1 METDNCY
8 KKRRFL
14 EGIIE
19 AAYLATIVVIPLY
32 FSVIFPIFNVFE
44 LGKTIIFRVIVLLFL
59 GLTVVKIIFFP
70 KVGKSFLLK
79 IKNLFFREKKY
90 YLIPLIFIA
99 GLGVSVLFSENI
111 SQSFFGSYTRQAG
124 YLSYLYYFSF
134 FCLLGFNL
142 ITALA
147 VDAESYQK
155 LLVKKLKRFL
165 IAGTITGTMIS
176 IYAVLQIFGIDF
188 LTWPEDPLLTGRAF
202 SSLGQANFLASWLL
216 LVIPISAYLTFSSV
230 GFLKKFFFSLAAL
243 FQIIAL
249 FITGSRGG
257 VVAFCSLIVISL
269 GVILFKKITTQKRRF
284 FIVGAIL
291 IAVISIL
298 GISFLTPGRWQSGLD
313 FKSGSLAAR
322 LDFYQA
328 SVDGFLLKPFF
339 GYGLDNIDRVFIER
353 YEKDWGVHSNIGV
366 KNDRAH
372 NIFLDWLLFG
382 GLLGLG
388 LLLSIYYYAFRL
400 IKENINRQLNGPS
413 LALGVGLLA
422 YILSLL
428 FSFSFVSGELYF
440 FAFLAWLLVINISYS
455 PGVSLENTDG
465 YSKPTGFSQ
474 KIFLGT
480 IGFISLFFII
490 SLIGG
495 EVRRYRADNYFQKSH
510 YHLFQGDYRSAVYFL
525 EQATEKA
532 VDSVSRRY
540 YQLAWA
546 EFFSENYNKID
557 DDRLRADGATW
568 LQESQQYILGD
579 SFEEIFVRGKIAAA
593 LGDLETAK
601 KNFQETSRLSPYW
614 PKSYIEL
621 ARVFVRLEQFQEALV
636 YYQLALEILPIES
649 DSRLNDD
656 HRQVLRVY
664 HKLIFQERGDWY
676 LARGDFEMAEKDY
689 QAAYE
694 SDLADSSL
702 LEKIATTYYL
712 RQDLDK
718 ALDYILRGM
727 DRNPNDY
734 RWLAKAAILSKEN
747 KQIDKARLY
756 LESAL
761 KLAPEAEIL
770 LQLKNELY

>member
-14 EGIIE
+14 EGVIE
-19 AAYLATIVVIPLY
+19 VVYLAAIVVVPLY

-70 KVGKSFLLK
+70 EVGKSFLLK
-79 IKNLFFREKKY
+79 IKSLFFREKKY

-99 GLGVSVLFSENI
+99 GLGISVLFSENI
-111 SQSFFGSYTRQAG
+111 GQSFFGSYTRQAG

-147 VDAESYQK
+147 ADAESYQK

-165 IAGTITGTMIS
+165 IAGIITGTMIS

-257 VVAFCSLIVISL
+257 VVAFCLLIVISL
-269 GVILFKKITTQKRRF
+269 GVVLFKKITAQKRGV
-284 FIVGAIL
+284 FIIGAIL
-291 IAVISIL
+291 ILAISIL
-298 GISFLTPGRWQSGLD
+298 GGIFLTPGRWQSGLD

-413 LALGVGLLA
+413 LALGAGLLA

-440 FAFLAWLLVINISYS
+440 FAFLAWLLVINISS
-455 PGVSLENTDG
+455 SQGFFLEDNKVH
-465 YSKPTGFSQ
+465 SKSKGFSQ

-480 IGFISLFFII
+480 IGFISLLLII

-510 YHLFQGDYRSAVYFL
+510 YYLLQDDYRSAVYFL

-532 VDSVSRRY
+532 VDSVSRKY
-540 YQLAWA
+540 YQLVWA

-557 DDRLRADGATW
+557 DDGLRVDGATW

-593 LGDLETAK
+593 LGDFEIAK

-621 ARVFVRLEQFQEALV
+621 ARIFVRLERFQEALV

-694 SDLADSSL
+694 SDLADSNL

-747 KQIDKARLY
+747 SQIDKARLY

-761 KLAPEAEIL
+761 RLAPEAEIL